1 MRNEYFRGVLWP
13 HGKIEKDGKVNYKYV
28 ICGVL
33 VTDKPLDL
41 PKEFENESIIDG
53 FAAIADG
60 IEAANKRAPK
70 ITVGDALNV
79 LHSLEDL

>member
-1 MRNEYFRGVLWP
+1 MRLEHFRGVLWP
-13 HGKIEKDGKVNYKYV
+13 RQKPDDGPKNNYTYT

-41 PKEFENESIIDG
+41 PEEFADESIIDG

-60 IEAANKRAPK
+60 IEAAPKRKPN
-70 ITVGDALNV
+70 IRLGDATDV
-79 LHSLEDL
+79 LLSLKDV